1 MKTRKNQIAALT
13 PAKLAEVL
21 ALAKEKS
28 PRDHAMMLTQ
38 YFHALRASELV
49 GLKLSDLDRRQKV
62 WFLTVSRLKGSLKTR
77 QNIWEVK
84 GKPIWNE
91 LVVLRDYLENHRGD
105 PATDVLFVSQKQDG
119 PLDRSAWNR
128 IFKSY
133 AKNAGLPPSLQHNH
147 CLRHSRAKHLLEAK
161 NSLDHVRQ
169 SLGHSSLN
177 STIIYTSTTDQEAD
191 VAARDA
197 LALLP

>member
-1 MKTRKNQIAALT
+1 MIL
-13 PAKLAEVL
+13 V
-21 ALAKEKS
+21 
-28 PRDHAMMLTQ
+28 Q

-49 GLKLSDLDRRQKV
+49 SLKLSDLDRRQKV

-77 QNIWEVK
+77 QNVWEVK
-84 GKPIWNE
+84 GKPVWNE
-91 LVVLRDYLENHRGD
+91 LVALRDYLNDHRGQS
-105 PATDVLFVSQKQDG
+105 PTDALFVSQKQDG
-119 PLDRSAWNR
+119 ALDRSVWNR
-128 IFKSY
+128 IFKTY
-133 AKNAGLPPSLQHNH
+133 AKAAGLPTTLQHCH

-191 VAARDA
+191 IAARDA
-197 LALLP
+197 LSLLP